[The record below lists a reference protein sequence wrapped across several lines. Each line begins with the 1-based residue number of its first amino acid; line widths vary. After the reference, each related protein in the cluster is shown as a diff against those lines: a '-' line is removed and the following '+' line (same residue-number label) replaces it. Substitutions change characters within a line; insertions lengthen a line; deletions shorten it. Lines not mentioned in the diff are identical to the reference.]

1 MDNKTIA
8 EIEARLATPPAP
20 RGRTGTGAAFA
31 KQFATGIAAARQ
43 NGKTWRQIVD
53 DAGDDATF
61 TASALAQAFNSLA
74 KPKRNMRSKAKKLA
88 RTAVSLTVVAK
99 QPKSTRN
106 IPTEEEQRTLFADA
120 FSSRR
125 DTLAD
130 MKA

>member
-1 MDNKTIA
+1 MDSKKIA

-20 RGRTGTGAAFA
+20 RDRTGTAVAFA
-31 KQFATGIAAARQ
+31 KQLAIGVVAARQ
-43 NGKTWRQIVD
+43 NGKTWQQIVD

-61 TASALAQAFNSLA
+61 TASALAQAFNSLE
-74 KPKRNMRSKAKKLA
+74 KPKRNVRSKAKKLA

-99 QPKSTRN
+99 QPKATRN
-106 IPTEEEQRTLFADA
+106 IPTEEEQRNLFADA

-125 DTLAD
+125 DTLSD